1 MVDMK
6 LPQLGES
13 VTEGTLTAW
22 LKQLGE
28 EVQVDEPLLEV
39 TTDKVNVE
47 ILSEYAGLLTTVYVQ
62 AGEKVRP
69 GAIICRLEPSGTASE
84 L

>member
-1 MVDMK
+1 MADMK

-22 LKQLGE
+22 LKQLGAV
-28 EVQVDEPLLEV
+28 VQVDEPLLEV

-47 ILSEYAGLLTTVYVQ
+47 VLSEQAGVLTALYVQ

-69 GAIICRLEPSGTASE
+69 GTLICHINPEKLANDE
-84 L
+84 

>member
-28 EVQVDEPLLEV
+28 KVQVDEPLLEV

-47 ILSEYAGLLTTVYVQ
+47 ILSEYAGLLTAVYVQ

-69 GAIICRLEPSGTASE
+69 GTIICRLEPSEAASE